1 MTPEI
6 PVALLVSTTRPDPPQ
21 SREKIALEAHYGI
34 PYGVVGV
41 AMAFA
46 LGWLLARSMVET
58 RGLFWAW
65 FIHFCQDVIIF
76 SFLAIGSITPGGA

>member
-1 MTPEI
+1 M
-6 PVALLVSTTRPDPPQ
+6 
-21 SREKIALEAHYGI
+21 
-34 PYGVVGV
+34 